1 MLTHVFKP
9 RWVVLI
15 LVSGC
20 VARGEGGEHR
30 RGGGEVSRG
39 WNTEQ
44 GMILPLQSSLVL
56 YQEKLYKL
64 NIILQNIFFKFKK
77 YVSFQLNP
85 YNRKKELCFYDHL
98 PAVCVCVRVSNHTSF
113 GFKTS

>member
-20 VARGEGGEHR
+20 VARGEGGGEHR
-30 RGGGEVSRG
+30 RGGGEVSCG

-44 GMILPLQSSLVL
+44 RMILPLQSALVL
-56 YQEKLYKL
+56 YQEKSSKL
-64 NIILQNIFFKFKK
+64 NIIF
-77 YVSFQLNP
+77 
-85 YNRKKELCFYDHL
+85 
-98 PAVCVCVRVSNHTSF
+98 
-113 GFKTS
+113 

>member
-20 VARGEGGEHR
+20 VAKGGGGGGEHR
-30 RGGGEVSRG
+30 RGGGEVSCG

-44 GMILPLQSSLVL
+44 GMILPLQSALVSVSRKVFQIK
-56 YQEKLYKL
+56 YC
-64 NIILQNIFFKFKK
+64 ILKNTFKFLDNCKLSV
-77 YVSFQLNP
+77 YCS
-85 YNRKKELCFYDHL
+85 
-98 PAVCVCVRVSNHTSF
+98 S
-113 GFKTS
+113 